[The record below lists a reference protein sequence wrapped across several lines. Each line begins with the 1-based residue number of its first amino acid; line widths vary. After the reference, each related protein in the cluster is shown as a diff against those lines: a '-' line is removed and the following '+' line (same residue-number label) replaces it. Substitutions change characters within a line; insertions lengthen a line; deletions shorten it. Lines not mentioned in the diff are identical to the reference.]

1 MRKGRQIDRHWEI
14 RRYKGDI
21 ALYAH
26 CKCGFNY
33 CCSSNKR
40 NEDGSWS
47 FEQYINLNKIFHY
60 CPNCGAHKKWY
71 SNEIKKINKFQW
83 E

>member
-1 MRKGRQIDRHWEI
+1 MRKGRQIDRIWEI
-14 RRYKGDI
+14 RKYKDDL

-26 CKCGFNY
+26 CKCGFEY
-33 CCSSNKR
+33 YCSSNKR

-47 FEQYINLNKIFHY
+47 FEQEINPYKIYHY

-71 SNEIKKINKFQW
+71 SYFIQKIDKSRW

>member
-1 MRKGRQIDRHWEI
+1 MRKGRGIDHSWEI
-14 RRYKGDI
+14 RRYHGDI

-26 CKCGFNY
+26 CRCGFNY
-33 CCSSNKR
+33 ACSSNKR
-40 NEDGSWS
+40 NEDGTWS
-47 FEQYINLNKIFHY
+47 LEQEVTKLYHY

-71 SNEIKKINKFQW
+71 NQTPIKIDKMIW